1 MKHRSWLLAALV
13 FASSAPWAQDHP
25 GKGPIG
31 HDNGVYLPCTGPT
44 VAGRAVICV
53 RAGASG
59 NGTQASPMGS
69 IQAGIDAA
77 KAGDVIAVAA
87 GSYDENLALGSETV
101 YSSKNL
107 TLLGGYASDFGSR
120 DADAFVTTIDGGLRA
135 RVVTFHIHADA
146 ETRIDGFVVTRGVTS
161 NATGSS
167 GGGIYAELMG
177 TGPFVISHN
186 LVVGNHADPA
196 DNEAHGGGILANAVD
211 WDGGQPEIVIEHN
224 TVRNNTAGKGGGL
237 TVAGHRI
244 VLRQNL
250 IENNQG
256 SNDHGG
262 GVYVSSASTLIS
274 NNIIR
279 NNAIGAIGWGWGG
292 GMVIPDASA
301 DLEGNVFSGNYS
313 PSLGSQLFWDEGA
326 TGTMHNDLLFGAPCN
341 QAGEQASMLYIDGG
355 SPGGSHVVID
365 NMTLADYPN
374 CPDALTQQAIFVQA
388 DSSAVIR
395 NSILWN
401 VGTEFTTTDNATYNI
416 SHSLTSESGTGN
428 FLNNPRFVDAQSG
441 DYHLQ
446 SIGGHYT
453 AAGWVSDAVTSP
465 AIDAGDPASS
475 YAIEPAPNGG
485 RINLGAF
492 GNTTQASRST
502 VSPDDIFANGFEF
515 P

>member
-1 MKHRSWLLAALV
+1 MKQRSWALAALV
-13 FASSAPWAQDHP
+13 IASSAPWAQDHP

-31 HDNGVYLPCTGPT
+31 HDNGAYFACTGVT
-44 VAGRAVICV
+44 SSGLAVICV
-53 RAGASG
+53 RNDGSG
-59 NGTQASPMGS
+59 NGSQANPMGS
-69 IQAGIDAA
+69 IQAAIDAA

-87 GSYDENLALGSETV
+87 GTYVENPVLGSETE

-120 DADAFVTTIDGGLRA
+120 DAEAFVTTIDGGLTA
-135 RVVTFHIHADA
+135 RVMTFYVIANA
-146 ETRIDGFVVTRGVTS
+146 ESRIDGFVVTHGVTS
-161 NATGSS
+161 TATGNS
-167 GGGIYAELMG
+167 GGGIHAEQMG
-177 TGPFVISHN
+177 SGPFVISHN
-186 LVVGNHADPA
+186 LIVDYHTDPA

-211 WDGGQPEIVIEHN
+211 WDGGEPAIVIEHN
-224 TVRNNTAGKGGGL
+224 TVSNNTAGKGGGL

-292 GMVIPDASA
+292 GMVIPDANA
-301 DLEGNVFSGNYS
+301 DLEGNVFAGNYS

-326 TGTMHNDLLFGAPCN
+326 SGTMRNELLYGSPCN

-374 CPDALTQQAIFVQA
+374 CPNALTQQAIFVQA

-401 VGTEFTTTDNATYNI
+401 VGTEFTTIDNATYTI
-416 SHSLTSESGTGN
+416 THSLTGETGVGN
-428 FLNNPRFVDAQSG
+428 FLNNPRFVDSQNG

-453 AAGWVSDAVTSP
+453 ANGWVNDATTSP
-465 AIDAGDPASS
+465 AIDAGNPASS
-475 YAIEPAPNGG
+475 FANEPAPNGG

-492 GNTTQASRST
+492 GNTAQASRNT
-502 VSPDDIFANGFEF
+502 VSPDDIFANGFES
-515 P
+515 